1 MVGSKTPA
9 VVAVVEDDAGL
20 RKAIGR
26 LLRAARF
33 APLLFDSA
41 EAYLEASLPS
51 LLCIVMDVRLPGMS
65 GLDLQ
70 EKLRA
75 AGNAPPILIIT
86 ASHQAAVRERAEK
99 NLCSGFFL
107 KPFDGQALIDAITL
121 IASAPAA

>member
-1 MVGSKTPA
+1 MVGSKT

-33 APLLFDSA
+33 TPLLFDSA
-41 EAYLEASLPS
+41 EAYLAASPAP
-51 LLCIVMDVRLPGMS
+51 LCIIMDVRLPGMS

-70 EKLRA
+70 ERLRA
-75 AGNAPPILIIT
+75 AGNAPPIIIIT

-99 NLCSGFFL
+99 NQCAEFFL
-107 KPFDGQALIDAITL
+107 KPFNGDELLAAITL